1 MPSFINSAYEQ
12 IRSLWIRTILFITHP
27 IFQRLLPDPYT
38 KAGNVR
44 VDTKPAHAS
53 RITMTEIISPD
64 QCDLKGFAYA
74 GTILSWIDIA
84 AGIAAKR
91 HAVSPSVTRSVD
103 DVAFLHPVKV
113 GDIVSIQASVNK
125 SWKTSMEVGVKV
137 EAESPITNERFFVA
151 HAYLTFV
158 ALSPRPTAKTHVG
171 RVLSEYQPIRVPEL
185 IPTSSMEIN
194 RFEMAEKRRQARFGQ
209 KKVDYQEIRNRMR
222 EWSQGLRTMADEIAP
237 IKEHPSYSVVEHAS
251 PDMQN
256 TQEEGSEEEDTIVV
270 HKLERR
276 FSQDPRMVQQIKE
289 KLMDA
294 TFAEVVELVM
304 PQHANT
310 LSITFGGQIMA
321 WMELCARV
329 SANRLA
335 KAYLLTAS
343 IDSLNFIASSGVGDV
358 VTIRSVVSRSFNSSM
373 EVYVSVE
380 AENLSTGETK
390 FTNDGFFTITAVDQE
405 NVPVVI
411 PRIIPQTKAEV
422 ALYEGGHDRRLK
434 RLHQRQELITLVKNS
449 SKASTKS

>member
-1 MPSFINSAYEQ
+1 MQGELTY
-12 IRSLWIRTILFITHP
+12 
-27 IFQRLLPDPYT
+27 
-38 KAGNVR
+38 K
-44 VDTKPAHAS
+44 K
-53 RITMTEIISPD
+53 
-64 QCDLKGFAYA
+64 
-74 GTILSWIDIA
+74 
-84 AGIAAKR
+84 
-91 HAVSPSVTRSVD
+91 
-103 DVAFLHPVKV
+103 
-113 GDIVSIQASVNK
+113 VSIQASVNK

-185 IPTSSMEIN
+185 VPTSSMEIN
-194 RFEMAEKRRQARFGQ
+194 RFEMAEKRRQARFRQ

-256 TQEEGSEEEDTIVV
+256 TQEEGLEEEDAIVV

-335 KAYLLTAS
+335 KAYLLTA
-343 IDSLNFIASSGVGDV
+343 
-358 VTIRSVVSRSFNSSM
+358 R
-373 EVYVSVE
+373 
-380 AENLSTGETK
+380 
-390 FTNDGFFTITAVDQE
+390 
-405 NVPVVI
+405 
-411 PRIIPQTKAEV
+411 
-422 ALYEGGHDRRLK
+422 
-434 RLHQRQELITLVKNS
+434 
-449 SKASTKS
+449 